1 MGQVRWASW
10 TVAIAAALATVGSQ
24 AVAQELRGIASDKP
38 AAIVLYPKV
47 AVDTDVGVDTII
59 RMANT
64 NPSSPTDVH
73 CFYLNANSHCSGG
86 SNHGAICTNDPGK
99 CSGGGVCV
107 PGWVETDFRIRLT
120 AEQPIEWLASYGLA
134 DSRRCEGALH
144 AEQHGYPDS
153 AGAGRPVHRRAQVYR
168 HRP

>member
-10 TVAIAAALATVGSQ
+10 TVAIAAALATASL

-47 AVDTDVGVDTII
+47 TVDTDIGVDTII

-64 NPSSPTDVH
+64 NPSSPTDAH

-86 SNHGAICTNDPGK
+86 
-99 CSGGGVCV
+99 
-107 PGWVETDFRIRLT
+107 DFMK
-120 AEQPIEWLASYGLA
+120 
-134 DSRRCEGALH
+134 
-144 AEQHGYPDS
+144 
-153 AGAGRPVHRRAQVYR
+153 
-168 HRP
+168 